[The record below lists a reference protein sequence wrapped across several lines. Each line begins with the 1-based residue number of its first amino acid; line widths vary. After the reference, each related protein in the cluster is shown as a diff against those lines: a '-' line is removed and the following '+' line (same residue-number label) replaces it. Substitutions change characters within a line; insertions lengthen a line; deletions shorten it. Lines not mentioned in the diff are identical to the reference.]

1 MPATTLLTPCN
12 IFASHSTPSLHK
24 TLHLLEKE
32 HPCGLIFRI
41 QSNYFVPIF
50 VSPCNTSSA
59 RTEIGVI
66 KRGIA
71 GIKIEHVK
79 IGEKRRNVEK
89 MSDRHVYTHFS
100 FTEILTLDDDEVGK
114 SFEIFR
120 HVLLSVQPF
129 SKFIEL

>member
-1 MPATTLLTPCN
+1 
-12 IFASHSTPSLHK
+12 
-24 TLHLLEKE
+24 
-32 HPCGLIFRI
+32 
-41 QSNYFVPIF
+41 
-50 VSPCNTSSA
+50 
-59 RTEIGVI
+59 
-66 KRGIA
+66 
-71 GIKIEHVK
+71 
-79 IGEKRRNVEK
+79 